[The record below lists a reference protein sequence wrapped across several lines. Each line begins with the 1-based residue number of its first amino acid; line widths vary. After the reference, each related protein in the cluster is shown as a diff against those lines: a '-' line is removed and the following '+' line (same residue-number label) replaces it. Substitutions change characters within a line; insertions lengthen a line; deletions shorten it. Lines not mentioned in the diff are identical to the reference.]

1 MHIFMDMGE
10 YKFLDLH
17 TPRYV
22 HHVGVRLKINKDSV
36 KTWSKF
42 ILLIHIGYIH
52 NLGKRYTPSTLV
64 IFIAVDVE
72 MTYT

>member
-1 MHIFMDMGE
+1 MDMGE

-22 HHVGVRLKINKDSV
+22 HHVGIYIFKKRDKV
-36 KTWSKF
+36 KTRHIKF

-64 IFIAVDVE
+64 IFIAIYVE
-72 MTYT
+72 TTYT